1 MRLSQAA
8 RTGIRVAGVV
18 TLCAA
23 ATLGVTAAQA
33 IGAQAAGTH
42 PAARTA
48 STAGAPTGP
57 VLARP
62 ATSTPHLPDNDK
74 PPEQVR
80 QLVQC
85 KGTMFAVGTFKTILQ
100 GGKTFTRTDI
110 MSFSAKAPFR
120 LTSWAPGLPKGSI
133 INSIT
138 FNGGKCA
145 NAYVGGFFKRISGKP
160 VQNIAEI
167 STSTGKVVNAFAHS
181 ANKTVETLR
190 SFGNHILV
198 GGDYTTING
207 STSDAYMTSLNPVTG
222 KDDKY
227 LDLNIRGNYQF
238 PGVLPNV
245 TKVYNQSI
253 SHSGILDLVM
263 GDFTSAG
270 GKGRQQIFMLNLG
283 PRQGRVTA
291 WTSPE
296 FDGSDGNLPGGY
308 PYQCHTS
315 TPFYVRAAAWS
326 PDDST
331 IYFADTGYHPWNLT
345 TSPPRTGLCDSAAA
359 WPATQK
365 SVRHLWINYTGC
377 DSLYSVAADKHTV
390 YLAGH
395 ERWSENPGGC
405 DMAGTNPVP
414 ISAPG
419 FEGLGPATGKLK
431 FNPTRD
437 RGLGADDML
446 LTTAGLWIA
455 SDNFENSNKC
465 AGVARLAG
473 ICFLPY

>member
-8 RTGIRVAGVV
+8 RTWVRVAGVV

-33 IGAQAAGTH
+33 AGAH

-48 STAGAPTGP
+48 RAVGTPTGP
-57 VLARP
+57 VLAHP
-62 ATSTPHLPDNDK
+62 ATTTPHLPDNDN

-85 KGTMFAVGTFKTILQ
+85 KGTMYAVGTFKTILQ
-100 GGKTFTRTDI
+100 GTKRFVRTDV
-110 MSFSAKAPFR
+110 MSFSAKAPYR
-120 LTSWAPGLPKGSI
+120 LSSWAPGIRTGTV
-133 INSIT
+133 NSIT
-138 FNGGKCA
+138 FVDGKCA
-145 NAYVGGFFKRISGKP
+145 DAYIGGFFTRISGTK

-198 GGDYTTING
+198 GGDYITING
-207 STSDAYMTSLNPVTG
+207 STSDPYMTSLNPVTG

-227 LDLNIRGNYQF
+227 LNLNIKGNYQF

-253 SHSGILDLVM
+253 SHSGTLDLVM
-263 GDFTSAG
+263 GDFTSVG

-308 PYQCHTS
+308 PYQCHT
-315 TPFYVRAAAWS
+315 TVPFYVRAAAWS

-345 TSPPRTGLCDSAAA
+345 TSPPRTGLCDSASA

-365 SVRHLWINYTGC
+365 SVLHLWINYTGC

-395 ERWSENPGGC
+395 ERWSENPQGC
-405 DMAGTNPVP
+405 DSQGTGGIPA
-414 ISAPG
+414 SG
-419 FEGLGPATGKLK
+419 FEGLGPATGNLK
-431 FNPTRD
+431 FSPTRD

-465 AGVARLAG
+465 AHVAHLAG

>member
-8 RTGIRVAGVV
+8 RTGVRIASVV
-18 TLCAA
+18 TLGAA

-33 IGAQAAGTH
+33 AGASHQARSADIPSGPVIGH
-42 PAARTA
+42 PAT
-48 STAGAPTGP
+48 T
-57 VLARP
+57 
-62 ATSTPHLPDNDK
+62 TPRLPDNDN

-80 QLVQC
+80 QIVQC
-85 KGTMFAVGTFKTILQ
+85 KGTMYAVGTFKTVLQ
-100 GGKTFTRTDI
+100 GSNTFTRTDV
-110 MSFSAKAPFR
+110 MSFSAKAPYK
-120 LTSWAPGLPKGSI
+120 LTSWAPGIRSGTV
-133 INSIT
+133 NSIT
-138 FNGGKCA
+138 FAGGKCD
-145 NAYVGGFFKRISGKP
+145 NAYIGGFFSRVSGTK

-167 STSTGKVVNAFAHS
+167 STRTGKVVNAFAHS

-190 SFGNHILV
+190 SFRNHILV

-222 KDDKY
+222 KNDKY
-227 LDLNIRGNYQF
+227 LDLNISGNYQF
-238 PGVLPNV
+238 PGVSTNI
-245 TKVYNQSI
+245 TKVYNQAI
-253 SHSGILDLVM
+253 SHSGTLDLVM
-263 GDFTSAG
+263 GDFTKVG

-283 PRQGRVTA
+283 PRHGRVTA

-308 PYQCHTS
+308 PYQCHAS

-345 TSPPRTGLCDSAAA
+345 TNPPRSGLCDSASA

-365 SVRHLWINYTGC
+365 SVLHLWINYTGC

-395 ERWSENPGGC
+395 ERWSENPLGC
-405 DMAGTNPVP
+405 DSQGSGGIPA
-414 ISAPG
+414 AG
-419 FEGLGPATGKLK
+419 FEGLGPVNGKLK

-446 LTTAGLWIA
+446 LTTSGLWVA
-455 SDNFENSNKC
+455 SDNFEGSNKC
-465 AGVARLAG
+465 AGVAHLAG

>member
-1 MRLSQAA
+1 M
-8 RTGIRVAGVV
+8 
-18 TLCAA
+18 
-23 ATLGVTAAQA
+23 
-33 IGAQAAGTH
+33 
-42 PAARTA
+42 
-48 STAGAPTGP
+48 
-57 VLARP
+57 
-62 ATSTPHLPDNDK
+62 
-74 PPEQVR
+74 
-80 QLVQC
+80 
-85 KGTMFAVGTFKTILQ
+85 
-100 GGKTFTRTDI
+100 
-110 MSFSAKAPFR
+110 
-120 LTSWAPGLPKGSI
+120 
-133 INSIT
+133 
-138 FNGGKCA
+138 
-145 NAYVGGFFKRISGKP
+145 
-160 VQNIAEI
+160 QNIAEI
-167 STSTGKVVNAFAHS
+167 STSTGNVVTAFAHS

-207 STSDAYMTSLNPVTG
+207 STADPYYASLNLVTG

-227 LDLNIRGNYQF
+227 LDLNIKGNYQF

-253 SHSGILDLVM
+253 SHSGTLDLVM
-263 GDFTSAG
+263 GDFTSVG
-270 GKGRQQIFMLNLG
+270 GQGRQQIFMLNLG

-296 FDGSDGNLPGGY
+296 FDGSHGNLPKGY
-308 PYQCHTS
+308 PYQCHTT

-345 TSPPRTGLCDSAAA
+345 TSPPRTGLCDSASA

-365 SVRHLWINYTGC
+365 SVLHLWINYTGC

-395 ERWSENPGGC
+395 ERWSENPQGC
-405 DMAGTNPVP
+405 DSQGAGGIP
-414 ISAPG
+414 AAG

-465 AGVARLAG
+465 AGVAHLAG